1 MPVLTDLPVELLH
14 FTISQLRP
22 FEIEPLA
29 RTYNKRLYYICIPF
43 LTRRLASRR
52 NAKRMARRFKPIS
65 KEPPP
70 NLDFMDLNGDFRWFL
85 PFDEAHAKEM
95 KDHHSRGVPEE
106 NAEVDELIKTAQR
119 LGLSLPEAFTSFM
132 RSSVLQ
138 DCTVIEG
145 EFSLEENAL
154 RKCPHRVDKWAD
166 GYIIRFLCDEDEYA
180 FYSLYIDS
188 KGHCVLD
195 TEGDPYELGENS
207 DEYLCMLGEGDMTWR
222 EVEAAK
228 AEGVK
233 MAAIYPK
240 DVSLVATDFEEFLVV
255 MHYRAKVAYLQ
266 DLGLT
271 IPTEVKDF
279 FSQAGMRMPLDEG
292 DEEDEDG
299 EENENDDDDDDE
311 GADDSGSSSDE
322 TY

>member
-1 MPVLTDLPVELLH
+1 
-14 FTISQLRP
+14 
-22 FEIEPLA
+22 
-29 RTYNKRLYYICIPF
+29 
-43 LTRRLASRR
+43 
-52 NAKRMARRFKPIS
+52 
-65 KEPPP
+65 
-70 NLDFMDLNGDFRWFL
+70 
-85 PFDEAHAKEM
+85 M
-95 KDHHSRGVPEE
+95 KDHHPRGVPEE
-106 NAEVDELIKTAQR
+106 NAEVDELIKIAQR

-154 RKCPHRVDKWAD
+154 RKCPHHVDKWAD
-166 GYIIRFLCDEDEYA
+166 GYIIRSLCDEDEYA

-222 EVEAAK
+222 EVKAAK

-255 MHYRAKVAYLQ
+255 MHYRARVTYLQ
-266 DLGLT
+266 DLGLK
-271 IPTEVKDF
+271 IPPEMKDF
-279 FSQAGMRMPLDEG
+279 FFQAGMRIPLDED
-292 DEEDEDG
+292 DEEDE
-299 EENENDDDDDDE
+299 NDDDDE